1 MKYKY
6 RNLQFKTVSAPDG
19 GCQLAQENLEKL
31 QQLQEDDWEVHHT
44 VPISGDSGITSHLL
58 FMLRREIKL

>member
-6 RNLQFKTVSAPDG
+6 RNLQFKTTDG
-19 GCQLAQENLEKL
+19 QDGVKLAQEHLEKL

-44 VPISGDSGITSHLL
+44 VPISGDSGITSHIL

>member
-6 RNLQFKTVSAPDG
+6 RNLQFKTVSDSDS
-19 GCQLAQENLEKL
+19 GCMLAQEHLEKL

-44 VPISGDSGITSHLL
+44 VPINGDSGITSFIL
-58 FMLRREIKL
+58 FMLRREIKI